1 MALQSAIWARK
12 AQWMQTQC
20 RARFGETFTLRIV
33 HEGTW
38 IMLSNPDHVRQVF
51 TGDPRIFHAGEGNR
65 VLLPILGEHSVLLL
79 DDGNHLE
86 QRRLLLPPFHGKR
99 MQSYKE
105 LMERVAR
112 DEINRWPRDEP
123 TACDPG
129 CRRSRSRS
137 SSAPSSGWRRVS
149 GSNVYVERCGGCL
162 ICSRPGA
169 LVLPVLMGPDRLS
182 RSRAFQRLLATIDC
196 PIYEQIEERRRA
208 PDLDQRSDILSLL
221 LAARREDG
229 QPMGD
234 QELRDELV
242 TLLVAGHETTATALA
257 WAVERLAHH
266 PDKLER
272 LTEEV
277 RAGESKYLDAVVTRR
292 CGCGPS

>member
-1 MALQSAIWARK
+1 MSDARLPPGPRMPMALQSAIWARK

-123 TACDPG
+123 YRLRPRMQALTLE
-129 CRRSRSRS
+129 S

-149 GSNVYVERCGGCL
+149 GSNVYVERCGGC
-162 ICSRPGA
+162 
-169 LVLPVLMGPDRLS
+169 
-182 RSRAFQRLLATIDC
+182 
-196 PIYEQIEERRRA
+196 
-208 PDLDQRSDILSLL
+208 
-221 LAARREDG
+221 
-229 QPMGD
+229 
-234 QELRDELV
+234 
-242 TLLVAGHETTATALA
+242 
-257 WAVERLAHH
+257 
-266 PDKLER
+266 
-272 LTEEV
+272 
-277 RAGESKYLDAVVTRR
+277 
-292 CGCGPS
+292 